1 MSSGLFFIELG
12 VIVLGLAIL
21 ARLAARIGLSP
32 IPLYLLAGLAFGK
45 GGLLPVVTAED
56 FIEIGAEIGVILL
69 LLMLGLEYSAE
80 ELTATLR
87 GSARPGLL
95 DLVLSFSPGF
105 AFALILGWSPL
116 SAVFLGG
123 VTYISSSGI
132 VAKQLDELEWV
143 GNRETPVVLS
153 LLVIEDLVMAA
164 YLPLVAALL
173 QGGDIGV
180 LAVTVALALAAAGT
194 ILVLAVRFGNQLSRL
209 VFSHSDEALL
219 LSIIGVTLA
228 VAGLAERVHI
238 SAAVGAFLVG
248 IALSGDAADR
258 ARDLLRPLRDL
269 FAAVFFVFFG
279 LAMEPATIPSALP
292 VAATLAV
299 VTALTKVV
307 TGWSSAKAAGVG
319 PRGRL
324 RAGALLIA
332 RGEFSLVVAG
342 IAVTAGLE
350 PELGPIA
357 AAYVLILG
365 VLGPVAVRLI
375 DLAQDRQR
383 AATLG

>member
-1 MSSGLFFIELG
+1 
-12 VIVLGLAIL
+12 
-21 ARLAARIGLSP
+21 
-32 IPLYLLAGLAFGK
+32 LAFGD
-45 GGLLPVVTAED
+45 GGLVPVVTADE
-56 FIEIGAEIGVILL
+56 FIEVGAEIGVILL

-80 ELTATLR
+80 ELTSALR
-87 GSARPGLL
+87 GSTGAGAL
-95 DLVLSFSPGF
+95 DLALNFTPGF
-105 AFALILGWSPL
+105 ILAVILGWSTL
-116 SAVFLGG
+116 AALFLGG

-132 VAKQLDELEWV
+132 VAKQLDELGWV

-153 LLVIEDLVMAA
+153 LLVIEDLVMAG

-173 QGGDIGV
+173 QGGSLG
-180 LAVTVALALAAAGT
+180 ALALTVGLALGAAFA
-194 ILVLAVRFGNQLSRL
+194 ILIVAVRFGNQLSRL

-228 VAGLAERVHI
+228 VAGLAENVHI

-279 LAMEPATIPSALP
+279 LSIDPSTIPAALS
-292 VAATLAV
+292 VAGVLAVGTAATKLG
-299 VTALTKVV
+299 
-307 TGWSSAKAAGVG
+307 TGWLSARTAGVG
-319 PRGRL
+319 IRGRY
-324 RAGALLIA
+324 RAGALLVA
-332 RGEFSLVVAG
+332 RGEFSVILAG

-365 VLGPVAVRLI
+365 VLGPVGVRLI
-375 DLAQDRQR
+375 DLVQDRAR
-383 AATLG
+383 AREQAIG